1 MKTRKMLLS
10 LLSLL
15 IAGSLFAQGPKE
27 KPERTPEEKAKK
39 QTEWMTKKLQLTEKQ
54 VAEVEKINKK
64 FASEADKQRKEQME
78 KREKQRTQH
87 EAEIKKVLTPEQIA
101 KYDELKKQRDLKQN
115 QRKERMENCRKK
127 CQEEQA
133 QPSN

>member
-1 MKTRKMLLS
+1 MLLS

-15 IAGSLFAQGPKE
+15 IASSLFAQAPNK

-87 EAEIKKVLTPEQIA
+87 EAELKKVLTPEQIA
-101 KYDELKKQRDLKQN
+101 KYDEMKKQRDLKQN

-127 CQEEQA
+127 CQEEQT